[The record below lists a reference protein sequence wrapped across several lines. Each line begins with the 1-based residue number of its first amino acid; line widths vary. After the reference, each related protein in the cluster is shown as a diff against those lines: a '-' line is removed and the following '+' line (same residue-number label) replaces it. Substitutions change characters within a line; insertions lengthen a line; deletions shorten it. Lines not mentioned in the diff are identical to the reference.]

1 MEKSSCPCFWHS
13 ILASQDEIQD
23 MHVLLALTNDK
34 LCPAAPWGPASRS
47 SLIRHLDCCYVA
59 VYTNNLPEDASR
71 ISGKLLQKF
80 AVAANDP
87 THMGCKAS
95 AVRK

>member
-1 MEKSSCPCFWHS
+1 
-13 ILASQDEIQD
+13 
-23 MHVLLALTNDK
+23 MHVLQALTNDK

-71 ISGKLLQKF
+71 ISFRRIRGLQKF
-80 AVAANDP
+80 DVAANDS
-87 THMGCKAS
+87 THTGCKAS
-95 AVRK
+95 AVRKRGDQHLHCALCV